1 MVSKTENS
9 RKGPCLR
16 IVILTN
22 VPTLF
27 LKWVESPPKA
37 AFRKIA
43 LCAVCQNFPFS
54 NENIHQLIDEQIG
67 SICVKGVDF
76 QSSFDAAKNFGS
88 SINIEPSEIHV
99 KRILTHRKLFFCT
112 FAVVLGVPAIVG
124 NCLLSE
130 NTCPSK
136 L

>member
-1 MVSKTENS
+1 MKTENS

-67 SICVKGVDF
+67 SICVKVVDF
-76 QSSFDAAKNFGS
+76 QSSFNAAKNFGS